1 MPCRFQE
8 ILDSILNWKILDS
21 ILNWKILDSNLNWKF
36 SQTSGTVLWDV
47 VVISCSGWCVCLSRD
62 TQLTKSPKPG
72 DDLAWSD
79 PQIRLI
85 TWEVEKPSTS

>member
-1 MPCRFQE
+1 MCAM
-8 ILDSILNWKILDS
+8 
-21 ILNWKILDSNLNWKF
+21 
-36 SQTSGTVLWDV
+36 
-47 VVISCSGWCVCLSRD
+47 SRD

-85 TWEVEKPSTS
+85 TWEVEKPATSNKTLGPMED